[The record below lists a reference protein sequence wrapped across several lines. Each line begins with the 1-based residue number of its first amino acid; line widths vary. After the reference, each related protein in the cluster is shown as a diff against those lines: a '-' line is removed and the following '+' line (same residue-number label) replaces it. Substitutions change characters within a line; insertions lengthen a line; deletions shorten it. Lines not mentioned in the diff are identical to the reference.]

1 MGQTSQNPVSKSIL
15 PNLPTVSI
23 FKSLGVSIFLSA
35 ILSITIAW
43 FFAENS
49 PFWAVIPESAMRY
62 LTSWLCLVILFVFL
76 VLFVY
81 AVSQYV
87 GVHVDRRFWQ
97 KFDHEHL
104 LWKVAFFVSG
114 RVVIE
119 NSNAKKSA
127 SKHEFHVHKYLMPLQ
142 FGIWVLPLLGFIGTV
157 IGISEAI
164 AGLHPL
170 VGSAGDTSTVLSQS
184 IGRVL
189 AGLETAFDT
198 TLLGLLCVIPTMM
211 ATMFLRLQGY
221 QLNLEINECVGKM
234 MLE

>member
-1 MGQTSQNPVSKSIL
+1 
-15 PNLPTVSI
+15 
-23 FKSLGVSIFLSA
+23 
-35 ILSITIAW
+35 
-43 FFAENS
+43 
-49 PFWAVIPESAMRY
+49 
-62 LTSWLCLVILFVFL
+62 
-76 VLFVY
+76 
-81 AVSQYV
+81 
-87 GVHVDRRFWQ
+87 
-97 KFDHEHL
+97 
-104 LWKVAFFVSG
+104 
-114 RVVIE
+114 
-119 NSNAKKSA
+119 
-127 SKHEFHVHKYLMPLQ
+127 
-142 FGIWVLPLLGFIGTV
+142 LGFIGTV